1 VPVTS
6 LRGTS
11 TEGRM
16 QPDGDV
22 EEAPSY
28 QFSPDSQ
35 RVTYVADQETD
46 VVYELF
52 LSSSMARPVY
62 LPLIMRE

>member
-1 VPVTS
+1 
-6 LRGTS
+6 
-11 TEGRM
+11 M

-28 QFSPDSQ
+28 QYSPDSQ
-35 RVTYVADQETD
+35 RVTYAADQETD
-46 VVYELF
+46 AVYELF
-52 LSSSMARPVY
+52 ISGSVARPVY